1 MKNYRYILI
10 VALTALV
17 FSSCE
22 EDLDFFSDDPRDA
35 FIGEWK
41 VKEESTL
48 KTTYYYF
55 VTIEKSESDSTVVYI
70 NNFYQSGD
78 DYFAIANVS
87 GSSITIPPQAVS
99 TFNIQGSGSVSFSGN
114 TINCSYT
121 VDFNNGI
128 DEDVA
133 TAVFTKEN

>member
-1 MKNYRYILI
+1 LI

-48 KTTYYYF
+48 KTTYNYF
-55 VTIEKSESDSTVVYI
+55 VSIESSESDTTIVYI
-70 NNFYQSGD
+70 NNFYQMGD
-78 DYFAIANVS
+78 DYSVKANVS
-87 GSSITIPPQAVS
+87 GSRITIPSQTVS
-99 TFNIQGSGSVSFSGN
+99 GFSILGSGSVSFSGN
-114 TINCSYT
+114 TIDMSYT
-121 VDFNNGI
+121 VDFNNGTV
-128 DEDVA
+128 DVA